1 MSLSHPELAPVLGH
15 QNGALSAI
23 HAWIDAVNRHDL
35 EAIVA
40 IFAPDASFF
49 GTSTQTLVSSSEGI
63 RQCFDVVFKNYA
75 PLKVALGLVTI
86 SELSP
91 DSAVITGY
99 NKWQVTLNGESV
111 EGMGRLSVAVAL
123 RDDYWHII
131 SFHRSAML
139 DGFYFVALGLGVM
152 LFKIIGS
159 DSIAWCKLRHSASCG
174 IS

>member
-1 MSLSHPELAPVLGH
+1 MSLSHPESAPVARH
-15 QNGALSAI
+15 QNGALSAL
-23 HAWIDAVNRHDL
+23 HTWVDAVNRHDL

-63 RQCFDVVFKNYA
+63 RQYFDVVLKNYA

-99 NKWQVTLNGESV
+99 DKWQVTLNGESV
-111 EGMGRLSVAVAL
+111 EGIGRLSVAVAS
-123 RDDYWHII
+123 RNDHWRII
-131 SFHRSAML
+131 SFHRSAMP
-139 DGFYFVALGLGVM
+139 D
-152 LFKIIGS
+152 
-159 DSIAWCKLRHSASCG
+159 
-174 IS
+174 

>member
-1 MSLSHPELAPVLGH
+1 MQGRCKPINKKFMSLSHPDSAPATRH
-15 QNGALSAI
+15 QNGALSAL
-23 HAWIDAVNRHDL
+23 HAWVDAVNRHDL

-49 GTSTQTLVSSSEGI
+49 GTSTQALVSSSEGI
-63 RQCFDVVFKNYA
+63 RQYFDAVLKNYV

-99 NKWQVTLNGESV
+99 DKWQVTLNGESI

-123 RDDYWHII
+123 RDDHWRII
-131 SFHRSAML
+131 SFHRSAMP
-139 DGFYFVALGLGVM
+139 D
-152 LFKIIGS
+152 
-159 DSIAWCKLRHSASCG
+159 
-174 IS
+174 

>member
-1 MSLSHPELAPVLGH
+1 MSLSHPDSAPAARH
-15 QNGALSAI
+15 QNGALSAL
-23 HAWIDAVNRHDL
+23 HAWVDAVNRHDL

-49 GTSTQTLVSSSEGI
+49 GTSTQALVSSSEGI
-63 RQCFDVVFKNYA
+63 RQYFDAVLKNYV

-99 NKWQVTLNGESV
+99 DKWQVTLNGESI

-123 RDDYWHII
+123 RDDHWRII
-131 SFHRSAML
+131 SFHRSAMP
-139 DGFYFVALGLGVM
+139 D
-152 LFKIIGS
+152 
-159 DSIAWCKLRHSASCG
+159 
-174 IS
+174 

>member
-1 MSLSHPELAPVLGH
+1 MRTNKLKIMSLSHPESTRSARHP
-15 QNGALSAI
+15 NDALSAL
-23 HAWIDAVNRHDL
+23 HAWVDAVNRHDL

-49 GTSTQTLVSSSEGI
+49 GTSTQALVSSSEGI
-63 RQCFDVVFKNYA
+63 RQYFDAVLKNYV

-99 NKWQVTLNGESV
+99 DKWQVTLNGESI

-123 RDDYWHII
+123 RDDHWRII
-131 SFHRSAML
+131 SFHRSAMP
-139 DGFYFVALGLGVM
+139 D
-152 LFKIIGS
+152 
-159 DSIAWCKLRHSASCG
+159 
-174 IS
+174 